1 MRRGRLLKTYP
12 RGKTKYELILEKAGE
27 GRVEGV
33 IITGIPVKTEKNEC
47 FPPHVFLY
55 LEQWLRAQTL
65 RHERRWISTG
75 LVKYNNIII

>member
-1 MRRGRLLKTYP
+1 M
-12 RGKTKYELILEKAGE
+12 
-27 GRVEGV
+27 EGV
-33 IITGIPVKTEKNEC
+33 VITGIPVKTEKNEC